1 MTNIELL
8 FEDLNL
14 VSNWFLN
21 KIIYYNQNAKS
32 KIYET
37 NFNTVDHFSGL
48 TNCSSKLNISELKD
62 YKSIENVKIGMP
74 INTAIGIAKKKHFK
88 EKKKGL
94 YMRTKKKNMSIQFI
108 MMTQKSGFI
117 QF

>member
-37 NFNTVDHFSGL
+37 NFNTVDHFFRI
-48 TNCSSKLNISELKD
+48 NKL
-62 YKSIENVKIGMP
+62 
-74 INTAIGIAKKKHFK
+74 
-88 EKKKGL
+88 
-94 YMRTKKKNMSIQFI
+94 
-108 MMTQKSGFI
+108 
-117 QF
+117 